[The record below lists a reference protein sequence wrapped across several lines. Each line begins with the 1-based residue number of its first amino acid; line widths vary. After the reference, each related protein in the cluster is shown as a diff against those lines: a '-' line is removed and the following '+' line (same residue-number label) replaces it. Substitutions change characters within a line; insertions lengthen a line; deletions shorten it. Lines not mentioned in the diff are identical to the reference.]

1 MKKEMSNEVQRDEI
15 DVNMTLELF
24 RKHLGWIIALI
35 TAIISSFMAF
45 FAFLDYVEGLTISNY
60 YGFDISFYQSTG
72 IYFILKA
79 FLGAICCYLILF
91 LLYKKKKVKLFS
103 IYNVVF
109 YLFIIVLN
117 LILSIFYF
125 SYINISTLINAIVFF
140 VFELVLFKFFVPYYI
155 KNLDQI
161 DKKVD
166 GDINYSLVKAIKVI
180 IISFFLD
187 IIVFAVCIVISTQL
201 SLWSLKNYSMID
213 ENRVIVHATSEY
225 YVVLDCDVSDGGLKL
240 YQGKYEIIPVV
251 NVHSEKVK
259 FNSAQIKKFDK

>member
-1 MKKEMSNEVQRDEI
+1 MKKEMSNEVQRDEA
-15 DVNMTLELF
+15 DVNMMLEMF

-35 TAIISSFMAF
+35 TGIISSFMAL
-45 FAFLDYVEGLTISNY
+45 FAFLDYVMGITISNY

-72 IYFILKA
+72 IYFILKT
-79 FLGAICCYLILF
+79 FLGAICFYLIIF

-125 SYINISTLINAIVFF
+125 SVINLATLINAMAFF
-140 VFELVLFKFFVPYYI
+140 VFELAVFKFFLPYYI

-161 DKKVD
+161 EKKVD
-166 GDINYSLVKAIKVI
+166 DDINYNLVKEIKVI
-180 IISFFLD
+180 IISFFLT
-187 IIVFAVCIVISTQL
+187 IIIFVVCIVISTQL
-201 SLWSLKNYSMID
+201 SLWRQKNYSMID
-213 ENRVIVHATSEY
+213 ESRVIVYATSEY
-225 YVVLDCDVSDGGLKL
+225 YVVLDCEVNDGVLKL
-240 YQGKYEIIPVV
+240 HQGKYEIIPVA

-259 FNSAQIKKFDK
+259 YNDVQIK